1 MSLIIE
7 NKIYLLLFIF
17 VALFSTT
24 INGQN
29 SSIENQMR
37 LAKNYEVLGKL
48 DEAEE
53 IYAQLYSSQS
63 NDYIIYNSL
72 FQIRLKLKKYAEAK
86 KIVEHQITLS
96 NSKVSLYGDLGSV
109 YFLMGDEELASETWN
124 NALKL
129 EPENPFAYR
138 TIANY
143 LIENRDLETAI
154 EVLQE
159 GNKVSE
165 EDKTIFSYDIANLYS
180 LTMKFEEATE
190 EYCKILIKKQ
200 KQLSLI
206 ENRILGY
213 IYANKAT
220 EPTLRT
226 IESIYKDQE
235 SSILLELLIDLYLK
249 TKNNDKALETA
260 ILLEKKSTNN
270 GSNIFNFAQKSER
283 YRSLKIAAD
292 AYNYIIK
299 NYKNSALYS
308 QAEIGYAKSLEAE
321 LDIKSYVQDDWK
333 PLGFA
338 DKKNVDEYRK
348 LIIAYSNLI
357 SKYPQS
363 NVGWEAEYRT
373 GKIYLDNLKEF
384 SKADSIFNKILDE
397 MKSLQYIG
405 EAYLGLSQ
413 IAIFNNNLANAK
425 KYLSKIL
432 QNRMIKDELREKAQF
447 LLAKTEMWSGSFTES
462 INLFKSVT
470 KNIKDENVNDALQYL
485 LILNTF
491 KNDSTNLFSFINS
504 DYLVEKKN
512 FELAL
517 GEFKKLADNKSLFL
531 LKDFAALRYAEL
543 LLALNNYTEAS
554 IFLEQI
560 SKSDE
565 DNIFLDKFLYLSGST
580 YYYGLNNNDKAIEP
594 LMRIFDEFKNSIYF
608 SKARKI
614 ITEINERVGNT
625 L

>member
-1 MSLIIE
+1 MNLIIE
-7 NKIYLLLFIF
+7 NRIYLLLFLSI
-17 VALFSTT
+17 VLFATT
-24 INGQN
+24 INAQN
-29 SSIENQMR
+29 SSIENQIR

-48 DEAEE
+48 DEAEK
-53 IYAQLYSSQS
+53 IYAELYTSQP
-63 NDYIIYNSL
+63 NNYIIYNSL
-72 FQIRLKLKKYAEAK
+72 FQIRLKLKKYDDAK
-86 KIVEHQITLS
+86 NIVEHQITIS

-109 YFLMGDEELASETWN
+109 YFLMGNEKLASQTWN
-124 NALKL
+124 DALKL

-159 GNKVSE
+159 GNNVSD
-165 EDKTIFSYDIANLYS
+165 DKTIFSYDIANLYS

-190 EYCKILIKKQ
+190 EYCKVLIQKQ

-213 IYANKAT
+213 IYAAKAT

-226 IESIYKDQE
+226 IESIYEDQE
-235 SSILLELLIDLYLK
+235 FPILLELLIDLYLR
-249 TKNNDKALETA
+249 TKNYDKALETA
-260 ILLEKKSTNN
+260 VLLEKKSANN
-270 GSNIFNFAQKSER
+270 GSSIFNFAQKSER
-283 YRSLKIAAD
+283 YRNFKIASD

-321 LDIKSYVQDDWK
+321 LDINSYIQEEWK
-333 PLGFA
+333 PIGFT
-338 DKKNVDEYRK
+338 DKKNVDGYRK
-348 LIIAYSNLI
+348 LIIAYSNLN
-357 SKYPQS
+357 SKYPQN

-384 SKADSIFNKILDE
+384 GKADSIFNKILDE

-405 EAYLGLSQ
+405 DAYLGLAQ
-413 IAIFNNNLANAK
+413 IAIFNNNLPDAK

-432 QNRMIKDELREKAQF
+432 QNRMVKDELRDKAQY
-447 LLAKTEMWSGSFTES
+447 LLAKTEMWSGYFTES
-462 INLFKSVT
+462 IDLFKSVT
-470 KNIKDENVNDALQYL
+470 KNIKDENVNDALHYL

-512 FELAL
+512 FDLAL
-517 GEFKKLADNKSLFL
+517 VEFKKLADNKSLFL
-531 LKDFAALRYAEL
+531 LKDFAALRFAEL
-543 LLALNNYTEAS
+543 LLALNKYSEAS
-554 IFLEQI
+554 IFLEGI

-565 DNIFLDKFLYLSGST
+565 DNIFLDRFLYLLGST
-580 YYYGLNNNDKAIEP
+580 YYYGLNDNDKSIEP